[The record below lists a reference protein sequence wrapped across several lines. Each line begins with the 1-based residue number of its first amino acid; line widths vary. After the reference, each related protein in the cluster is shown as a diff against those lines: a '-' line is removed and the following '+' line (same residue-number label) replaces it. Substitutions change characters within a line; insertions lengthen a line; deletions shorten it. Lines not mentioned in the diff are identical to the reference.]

1 MDLGFVSTQ
10 FIHEQLLHI
19 RKMTESE
26 AHIAKLNSTYF
37 FKEFSFSSTKF
48 KENNRG
54 EELELAD
61 NVVWLDD
68 LLLITQ
74 IKERNKS
81 NDGNIEN
88 WFARKV
94 LRKAVKQIKD
104 TIKYFEKYND
114 ISIKNEKGHLLNV
127 TEAIKNAP
135 IKLIAYHCDESLSE
149 KNRFLKFYQSKDV
162 GLIHLFHIEDYNGI
176 CNILITPFE
185 IKDYLNFRELLYS
198 RHKDILN
205 IYPEQYIL
213 GHYIETTDVSEI
225 NPKYIENLT
234 NLVHDESDF
243 DVSFIIEN
251 FKEKIRLKPDKLEYY
266 SIIKEIAKLNRSD
279 LRAFKERFNF
289 VIDKAKNQEFT
300 LPTRMTSLNSNCGF
314 IFTVLEYKQKNRWK
328 TALTNFIE
336 AHKYDQR
343 LNKTIGMVV
352 YFNPNDKYFDINWGL
367 VEFEWEYNKEFEE
380 LLKDNFPFRPVKK
393 GLDYRYYVREE

>member
-1 MDLGFVSTQ
+1 
-10 FIHEQLLHI
+10 
-19 RKMTESE
+19 MTESE
-26 AHIAKLNSTYF
+26 AHIADLNSTYF

-48 KENNRG
+48 KEKG

-74 IKERNKS
+74 IKERSKS
-81 NDGNIEN
+81 SDGNIEN
-88 WFARKV
+88 WFASKV

-104 TIKYFEKYND
+104 TIKYFDNYKD
-114 ISIKNEKGHLLNV
+114 ISIENEKGHKLNIV
-127 TEAIKNAP
+127 EARKNTP
-135 IKLIAYHCDESLSE
+135 IKLIAYHCNESLSK
-149 KNRFLKFYQSKDV
+149 KNRFLKFYHSKDV

-176 CNILITPFE
+176 CNLLITPFE
-185 IKDYLNFRELLYS
+185 IRDYLIFRELLYLK
-198 RHKDILN
+198 HKDILN
-205 IYPEQYIL
+205 VYPEQYIL

-225 NPKYIENLT
+225 NPQFIENLK

-251 FKEKIRLKPDKLEYY
+251 FKEKIRLNPEKLEYY

-279 LRAFKERFNF
+279 LRAFKERFKF
-289 VIDKAKNQEFT
+289 VIDKAKNQEFN

-314 IFTVLEYKQKNRWK
+314 VFTVLEYNQRSKWR

-343 LNKTIGMVV
+343 LDKTIGMIV
-352 YFNPNDKYFDINWGL
+352 YHNPNDKYFDINWGL
-367 VEFEWEYNKEFEE
+367 IEFEWEYNKEFEGV
-380 LLKDNFPFRPVKK
+380 LKDNFPFRPVKK

>member
-1 MDLGFVSTQ
+1 
-10 FIHEQLLHI
+10 
-19 RKMTESE
+19 MTESE
-26 AHIAKLNSTYF
+26 AHIADLNSTYF

-48 KENNRG
+48 KQNEKG

-74 IKERNKS
+74 IKERNKT

-88 WFARKV
+88 WFGRKI

-104 TIKYFEKYND
+104 TIKYFENYTD
-114 ISIKNEKGHLLNV
+114 ISIENEKGHILNV
-127 TEAIKNAP
+127 SEARKNTP
-135 IKLIAYHCDESLSE
+135 IKLIAYSCDDSLSK
-149 KNRFLKFYQSKDV
+149 KNRFLKFYQSQAV
-162 GLIHLFHIEDYNGI
+162 GFIHLFHIEDYNGM
-176 CNILITPFE
+176 CNLLITPFE
-185 IKDYLNFRELLYS
+185 IRDYLNFRELLYS
-198 RHKDILN
+198 KHKDILN

-225 NPKYIENLT
+225 NPNYINNLK
-234 NLVHDESDF
+234 NLIHNEGEF

-251 FKEKIRLKPDKLEYY
+251 FKEKIRLKPEKLEYY

-279 LRAFKERFNF
+279 LRAFKERFKF
-289 VIDKAKNQEFT
+289 VIDKAKNQEFS

-314 IFTVLEYKQKNRWK
+314 VFTVLEFKQSSKWK

-336 AHKYDQR
+336 VHKYDQH
-343 LNKTIGMVV
+343 LDKTIGMIV
-352 YFNPNDKYFDINWGL
+352 YYNPNDKYFDINWGL
-367 VEFEWEYNKEFEE
+367 IEFKWEFNKEFEK
-380 LLKDNFPFRPVKK
+380 LLNDNFPFRPVKK
-393 GLDYRYYVREE
+393 ELGYRYFVKEE